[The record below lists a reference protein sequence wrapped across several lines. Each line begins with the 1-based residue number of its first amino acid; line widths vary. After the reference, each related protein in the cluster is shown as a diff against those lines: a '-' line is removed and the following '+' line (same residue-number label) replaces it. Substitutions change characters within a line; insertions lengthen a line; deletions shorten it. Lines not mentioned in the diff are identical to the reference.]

1 MAPVLHKII
10 DAAYELFAPY
20 TVGPALDV
28 CKVCCVSDAEEQELL
43 RTPLRAV
50 SAAVLNAAAVPQ
62 RLAQQLEHLIHHN
75 PTLDAASHNELS
87 RPYEVLQAAL
97 I

>member
-1 MAPVLHKII
+1 MYKA
-10 DAAYELFAPY
+10 
-20 TVGPALDV
+20 
-28 CKVCCVSDAEEQELL
+28 CCVSDAEEQELL

-62 RLAQQLEHLIHHN
+62 RLAQQLEHPIHHN